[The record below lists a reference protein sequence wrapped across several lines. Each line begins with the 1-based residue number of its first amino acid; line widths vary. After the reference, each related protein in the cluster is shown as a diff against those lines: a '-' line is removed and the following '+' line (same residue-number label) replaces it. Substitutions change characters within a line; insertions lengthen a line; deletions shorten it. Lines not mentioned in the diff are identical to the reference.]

1 MLHKNAQFRSS
12 GFMPKPDQLTKAW
25 LYQKRV
31 FGPLLMTWLWRQG
44 NSEITRIRSFLFTF
58 EICLLQRGTIKSISD
73 IKKDRKMNQGHK
85 SHQNCQ
91 IKQCI
96 WLCILAKSKD
106 VNIFI
111 KENHSHVNG
120 SLRSLYVRKMVHGGL
135 ISSKR
140 FDLKSFKLVKW
151 RQLSA
156 SCNMISQSFFENLRM
171 QSIPFFFSIK

>member
-120 SLRSLYVRKMVHGGL
+120 SRRSLCQENGTWWL
-135 ISSKR
+135 N
-140 FDLKSFKLVKW
+140 FKQKIWFQKLQACKVEATQCK
-151 RQLSA
+151 L
-156 SCNMISQSFFENLRM
+156 
-171 QSIPFFFSIK
+171 